1 MNKILVLLSTFSIM
15 FLGAAES
22 REYQSHVGLS
32 GLSGEYG
39 ISSDYMW
46 RGVSQSDG
54 KPSVYACAD
63 QAIAQGFYVGGCAS
77 SIDFNNDSKVELDLY
92 GGYSLS
98 KGKFSMDVGYVSYR
112 YHKEDSMNFEEK
124 YIVLGYDAL
133 SIGHASGMHDALDYD
148 WVDLKVPFIDFA
160 DVTLHYGDY
169 DGVKDKSINIEY
181 ALSDAMS
188 LGVLI
193 QSNVQDDHVAIG
205 DAVSL
210 HFKTVF

>member
-1 MNKILVLLSTFSIM
+1 MKNILVLLTTFSIM
-15 FLGAAES
+15 FLGASEA
-22 REYQSHVGLS
+22 REYSAPSLS
-32 GLSGEYG
+32 GFSGEYG

-63 QAIAQGFYVGGCAS
+63 QAIGQGFYVGGCAS

-133 SIGHASGMHDALDYD
+133 TIGHASGMHEAKDYD
-148 WVDLKVPFIDFA
+148 WVDLKVPFIDFT

-169 DGVKDKSINIEY
+169 DGVKDKSMNVEY
-181 ALSDAMS
+181 ALSDSMS

>member
-1 MNKILVLLSTFSIM
+1 MKNILVLLSTFSIM
-15 FLGAAES
+15 FLGASEA
-22 REYQSHVGLS
+22 REYSAPGLS

-98 KGKFSMDVGYVSYR
+98 K
-112 YHKEDSMNFEEK
+112 
-124 YIVLGYDAL
+124 
-133 SIGHASGMHDALDYD
+133 
-148 WVDLKVPFIDFA
+148 
-160 DVTLHYGDY
+160 
-169 DGVKDKSINIEY
+169 
-181 ALSDAMS
+181 
-188 LGVLI
+188 
-193 QSNVQDDHVAIG
+193 
-205 DAVSL
+205 
-210 HFKTVF
+210 